1 MKLYEITELQR
12 AAEQEDDAEIKHDL
26 KELIATEIKEK
37 AQNIVML
44 IKNKEADIE
53 AIDNE
58 IKRLQ
63 QLKKRHIAQLENVKE
78 YTIYNLN
85 KMEQNSV
92 NTTLGQIRISTS
104 TSVLIENIE
113 QLPAKFVTIK
123 QTMTPDKLAIKKE
136 IKEGNEV
143 PGAKVIT
150 NYSLQIK

>member
-12 AAEQEDDAEIKHDL
+12 VLEEENDEEIKHDL
-26 KELIATEIKEK
+26 KDLIGKELQEK
-37 AQNIVML
+37 AQNVIML
-44 IKNKEADIE
+44 IKNKEANIE

-92 NTTLGQIRISTS
+92 TTRILFCNTSLLSKISGTFSVKPRKNLAYS
-104 TSVLIENIE
+104 TKS
-113 QLPAKFVTIK
+113 A
-123 QTMTPDKLAIKKE
+123 
-136 IKEGNEV
+136 
-143 PGAKVIT
+143 
-150 NYSLQIK
+150 